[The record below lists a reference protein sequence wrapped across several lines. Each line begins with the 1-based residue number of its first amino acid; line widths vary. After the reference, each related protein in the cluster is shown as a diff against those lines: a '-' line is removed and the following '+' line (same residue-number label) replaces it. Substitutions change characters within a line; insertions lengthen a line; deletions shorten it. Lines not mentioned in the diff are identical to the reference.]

1 MLPGWAVVTAAL
13 VYFCI
18 LFTVAH
24 IGDAKGAALQQGRLR
39 PVIYALTLAVYC
51 TSWTFFGSVGLAARS
66 GLDFLAIYI
75 GPVLVFLCLGGL
87 MRRILTL
94 AKAQNTTSVAD
105 FVGARYGKNE
115 RVAAVVALIAVIG
128 TVPYIALQLK
138 AISSSIEVF
147 LAPGTAA
154 AAEIVSLPGF
164 SNLPLLVS
172 FILACFAVA
181 FGTRQIDS
189 TEHQD
194 GLMIAIAAESLVKLF
209 TFLAVGLFITYGLF
223 DGFGD
228 ILDKAASKPEALAAL
243 DFSPD
248 VSTFLVMTLLSGL
261 MVLMLPRQFHVT
273 MVENRDPRDLNR
285 ATWLFPLYLVLIN
298 LFVVPLTMAGHIL
311 IDWPGFD
318 RDMTVLTLPILGHAP
333 SMALIA
339 LIGGLSAATAMVIV
353 ECVALAIMV
362 SNRLVMPLLLR
373 QRAQRNPRRTGAR
386 EMEMGGLVL
395 VIRRIAILVIM
406 LLAYGYYHA
415 STDAALA
422 AIGLMSFAAIAQI
435 APAFIGGLYW
445 RHGNAR
451 GATLGMSAGI
461 LTWIYTMLLPSL
473 IGSEGRLASLVNEG
487 PFGITWLKPGAIL
500 GLEMPSLVHGTLVSL
515 AVNLLLY
522 VLGSLSRKATPI
534 ERLQANH
541 FLAPDSSA
549 AAQNFR
555 LFRATVSV
563 NDLRATIVRYLGEE
577 RTSRAFHAFVNGRGE
592 VYDGAREADVH
603 MLRFAEHLLSSAIG
617 AASSRLVL
625 SLLLRRRNVST
636 RAALKLLDD
645 ASAAIQYSR
654 DLLQNA
660 LDHAEQAVTV
670 FDSDLKLAAWNSAF
684 QNIFHLPPDLIRT
697 GIGLNEIVRSNA
709 ERGVY
714 GPGNANDY
722 VAARL
727 SSFVETS
734 EPFRLRIQ
742 PDDRVIEI
750 RTNKL
755 PDGGFVTTY
764 TDITDTVRA
773 EEALERANET
783 LERRVQERTEE
794 LTRVNAELGRA
805 KAQAE
810 EANLSKT
817 RFLAAA
823 SHDILQPLNAARLYT
838 STLVE
843 QQREGTGAALAGNID
858 ASLEA
863 VEEILTA
870 LLDMSRLDAGS
881 LKPEL
886 SVFRIDDVFRQLQ
899 VEFAPIAA
907 AKGLSIRFMPCSLS
921 VRSDRRLV
929 RRLLQNLVSNA
940 IKYTEKGKVLI
951 GCRRRRGTLRLVVA
965 DTGLGI
971 PPSKQR
977 IVFREFQRLDQ
988 GARVARG
995 VGLGLSIVERV
1006 SRVLDH
1012 KLTLVSAPGRGSS
1025 FSVDLPVAVPVPA
1038 AAPAP
1043 AGAPV
1048 PDLALSGLTVLT
1060 MDNEP
1065 AILDG
1070 MRNLLSG
1077 WGCSVLTA
1085 ADPKGAIAAIKA
1097 AKRQPSVLIVD
1108 YHLDDGN
1115 GIDAVTK
1122 LRWRLKGHIH
1132 AILVTADRSPQVR
1145 DDALAKDILV
1155 LNKPLKPA
1163 ALRAALARWRASMEP
1178 VAAE

>member
-51 TSWTFFGSVGLAARS
+51 TSWTFFGSVGLASRS

-75 GPVLVFLCLGGL
+75 GPVLVFLCLGGV
-87 MRRILTL
+87 MRRILML
-94 AKAQNTTSVAD
+94 AKSQNTTSVAD
-105 FVGARYGKNE
+105 FIGSRYGKNE
-115 RVAAVVALIAVIG
+115 RVAATVALIGVIG

-138 AISSSIEVF
+138 AISASIEVF

-164 SNLPLLVS
+164 ANLPLLVA

-181 FGTRQIDS
+181 FGTRQIDA
-189 TEHQD
+189 TEHQN
-194 GLMIAIAAESLVKLF
+194 GLMIAIATESVVKLVAF
-209 TFLAVGLFITYGLF
+209 VAIGLFVTYGMF
-223 DGFGD
+223 DGFDD
-228 ILDKAASKPEALAAL
+228 IISKASAIPAALKPL
-243 DFSPD
+243 DFSDDTP
-248 VSTFLVMTLLSGL
+248 TFLVMTFLAGL
-261 MVLMLPRQFHVT
+261 MVMMLPRQFHVT
-273 MVENRDPRDLNR
+273 MVENRDPRDLR
-285 ATWLFPLYLVLIN
+285 QATWLFPLYLVLIN
-298 LFVVPLTMAGHIL
+298 IFVVPLTMAGQIL

-318 RDMTVLTLPILGHAP
+318 RDMTVLTLPILGQQP
-333 SMALIA
+333 SMALVA

-353 ECVALAIMV
+353 ETVALSIMV
-362 SNRLVMPLLLR
+362 SNHLVMPLVLR
-373 QRAQRNPRRTGAR
+373 RRTQRNPRRAGSS
-386 EMEMGGLVL
+386 EMDMGGLVL
-395 VIRRIAILVIM
+395 VIRRIAILCIM
-406 LLAYGYYHA
+406 LLAYSYYRA
-415 STDAALA
+415 SSDAALA
-422 AIGLMSFAAIAQI
+422 AIGLMSFAAVAQV
-435 APAFIGGLYW
+435 APAFIGGLFW

-451 GATLGMSAGI
+451 GATLGMSIGI
-461 LTWIYTMLLPSL
+461 LTWAYTMLLPSL
-473 IGSEGRLASLVNEG
+473 AGPSGHLHDIVAHG
-487 PFGITWLKPGAIL
+487 PFGIALLKPGSMF
-500 GLEMPSLVHGTLVSL
+500 GLELPSLVHGTLISL
-515 AVNLLLY
+515 TVNILCY

-534 ERLQANH
+534 ERLQANL
-541 FLAPDSSA
+541 FMTAGDSP

-555 LFRATVSV
+555 LFRATVTV

-577 RTSRAFHAFVNGRGE
+577 RTTRAFHVFVTGRGE
-592 VYDGAREADVH
+592 IYDGSREADVH

-670 FDSDLKLAAWNSAF
+670 FDRDLRLAAWNSAF
-684 QNIFHLPPDLIRT
+684 QNIYQIPPDLMRT
-697 GIGLNEIVRSNA
+697 GVSLAEIVRSNA
-709 ERGVY
+709 QRGIY
-714 GPGNANDY
+714 GPGDPEDF

-727 SSFVETS
+727 SSFVET
-734 EPFRLRIQ
+734 EPFRLHIQ
-742 PDDRVIEI
+742 PGDRVIEI
-750 RTNKL
+750 RTNGL

-764 TDITDTVRA
+764 TDVSESVHA
-773 EEALERANET
+773 EEALERSNET

-843 QQREGTGAALAGNID
+843 RQGEGQDATLAGNID

-870 LLDMSRLDAGS
+870 LLDISRLDAGS
-881 LKPEL
+881 QKPEW
-886 SVFRIDDVFRQLQ
+886 SVFRIDDVFKQLQ
-899 VEFAPIAA
+899 VEFAPVAQ
-907 AKGLSIRFMPCSLS
+907 AKGLKMTFVPCSLS
-921 VRSDRRLV
+921 IRSDRRLI

-940 IKYTEKGKVLI
+940 IKYTETGKVLI
-951 GCRRRRGTLRLVVA
+951 GCRRRRGGLRLTVI
-965 DTGLGI
+965 DTGQGI
-971 PPSKQR
+971 PQSKQR
-977 IVFREFQRLDQ
+977 VVFREFQRLDQ

-995 VGLGLSIVERV
+995 VGLGLSIVERI

-1012 KLTLVSAPGRGSS
+1012 KLTLTSAAGKGST
-1025 FSVDLPVAVPVPA
+1025 FAVDLPVAVPVPA
-1038 AAPAP
+1038 AANLPAATP
-1043 AGAPV
+1043 AA
-1048 PDLALSGLTVLT
+1048 DLSLAGLVVLA

-1070 MRNLLSG
+1070 MRNLLTG
-1077 WGCSVLTA
+1077 WGCTMLTA
-1085 ADPKGAIAAIKA
+1085 ADPKSALAAIKA
-1097 AKRQPSVLIVD
+1097 AKQQPSVLIVD

-1122 LRWRLKGHIH
+1122 LRWRLKGHAH

-1145 DDALAKDILV
+1145 DDALEKDILV

-1163 ALRAALARWRASMEP
+1163 ALRAALTRWRASLEP